1 MFYDNKYTNCYY
13 RIVSRARDDVNN
25 RTTGYFEL
33 HHVIPKAL
41 GGSNRKSNLVKLT
54 AREHYVCHLLLTKMT
69 NHRGMSLALVKMT
82 PKEPHP
88 HQERYKPPSK
98 LYEYA
103 RRLASIANSGS
114 NNGMY
119 GKNIHHDHPEIGLKI
134 SAALRAS
141 ENFKAS
147 RANPEW
153 RKKISDVQST
163 PVELVTADGRV
174 VGTWRNCTDLA
185 AHLGCTRAN
194 VKAARRDQRPL
205 GKKAGL
211 SEPCFVRYA

>member
-1 MFYDNKYTNCYY
+1 MFYDNKYTNCYH

-69 NHRGMSLALVKMT
+69 DHRGMGLALLRMS
-82 PKEPHP
+82 
-88 HQERYKPPSK
+88 HQGFVSSK

-103 RRLASIANSGS
+103 RKLAAKANSGS
-114 NNGMY
+114 GNGMF
-119 GKNIHHDHPEIGLKI
+119 GRNVHEGRPEIGQKI
-134 SAALRAS
+134 SAVLRAS
-141 ENFKAS
+141 EDFKAS

-205 GKKAGL
+205 GRKAGL